1 MGDSVHVWVAPAGA
15 ESRATA
21 HALLLDLA
29 STLVSSPSL
38 HHADNGQPY
47 VDGLAVSL
55 SHSRNLVVVAASLSG
70 PLGVDVEDVHPRE
83 VTALAQR
90 WFDPAELQW
99 MSEQPDHL
107 IAFLHLWTAKEAVG
121 KAVGQGLRNAGLRR
135 RMPLPAD
142 PAERGSASAAGLT
155 LHAGP
160 VPGTAG
166 LLRSAPVANP
176 GVGPGDAGE
185 LVVMHVPWVG
195 AVVAVAAGPGVSD
208 VLVTAHHGVAL
219 RRTVTSRTSFPVVVR
234 GS

>member
-29 STLVSSPSL
+29 GTLVSSPSL

-55 SHSRNLVVVAASLSG
+55 SHSRDLVVVAASVSG
-70 PLGVDVEDVHPRE
+70 PLGVDVEDIHPRE

-99 MSEQPDHL
+99 MSGQPDYL

-121 KAVGQGLRNAGLRR
+121 KALGRGLRNSGLRR
-135 RMPLPAD
+135 RMPLGGGAVESEP
-142 PAERGSASAAGLT
+142 
-155 LHAGP
+155 
-160 VPGTAG
+160 
-166 LLRSAPVANP
+166 
-176 GVGPGDAGE
+176 E
-185 LVVMHVPWVG
+185 LVVTYVPWEG
-195 AVVAVAAGPGVSD
+195 AVVALAAGAGLTEV
-208 VLVTAHHGVAL
+208 VVTAHHGVAL
-219 RRTVTSRTSFPVVVR
+219 RRRVVSRTSFPVVVR